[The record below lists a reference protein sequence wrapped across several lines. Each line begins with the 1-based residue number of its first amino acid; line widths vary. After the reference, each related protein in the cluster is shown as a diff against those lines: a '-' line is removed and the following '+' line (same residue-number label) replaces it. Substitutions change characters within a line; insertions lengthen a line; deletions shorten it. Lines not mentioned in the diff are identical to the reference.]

1 MLLIEDRD
9 LNFREPVLKLIDN
22 DSTIFIRKSY
32 FLEVLDLYCHSHLIT
47 EKYLFEIPD
56 KLILMKLNDEL
67 K

>member
-32 FLEVLDLYCHSHLIT
+32 FLEVLDLYCHSYLIT